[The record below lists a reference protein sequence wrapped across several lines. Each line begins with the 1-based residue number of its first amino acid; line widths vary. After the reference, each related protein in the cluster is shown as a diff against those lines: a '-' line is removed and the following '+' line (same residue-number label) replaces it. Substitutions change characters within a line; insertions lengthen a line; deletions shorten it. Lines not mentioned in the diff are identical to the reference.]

1 MSFSKD
7 VMVDCP
13 KCKKRKVF
21 KVWYSVNV
29 TEDFKLRDMVF
40 SGEIFTFTCDECKA
54 KAFIA
59 YPMIYHDYERRFFIY
74 FNPDNKFENLVET
87 EGYVTKKTSDY
98 LEMLEMIK
106 IFEDEVSEEKINELK
121 NKLLSKLKEAKSDK
135 LKEITDVYY
144 SGKTDDKT
152 SFYVPQIKSTI
163 DIGW

>member
-59 YPMIYHDYERRFFIY
+59 YPMIYHDYGRRFFIY
-74 FNPDNKFENLVET
+74 FN
-87 EGYVTKKTSDY
+87 
-98 LEMLEMIK
+98 
-106 IFEDEVSEEKINELK
+106 
-121 NKLLSKLKEAKSDK
+121 
-135 LKEITDVYY
+135 
-144 SGKTDDKT
+144 
-152 SFYVPQIKSTI
+152 Q
-163 DIGW
+163 